1 MRRFTVSLLLA
12 LIVLFGLFVA
22 WGSGASAQEPFA
34 TPGPGEFEIV
44 PGQIARELASGLVPE
59 PPAGPIFFGLLHI
72 TVAPGSV
79 FTGLDDDPSVGLNLI
94 ESGELTVRIEAPVTV
109 TRATG
114 PEDVAAGTEFTLGP
128 GESFIW
134 PPNVAGELRN
144 DGPEPVVQVVAF
156 LAPAAAMEGAAATP
170 LTGTPAP

>member
-1 MRRFTVSLLLA
+1 MREFSVSLSLA
-12 LIVLFGLFVA
+12 LVVLFRLCVG
-22 WGSGASAQEPFA
+22 WGPGASAQEPFA

-44 PGQIARELASGLVPE
+44 PGQIARELAAGLVEE
-59 PPAGPIFFGLLHI
+59 PPTGPVHFGLLRI

-79 FTGLDDDPSVGLNLI
+79 FTGAADDPSVGLNLI
-94 ESGELTVRIEAPVTV
+94 ESGELIVRLEAAATVIRT
-109 TRATG
+109 TG
-114 PEDVAAGTEFTLGP
+114 PEEVAAGAEFTLGP

-156 LAPAAAMEGAAATP
+156 VAPEAAMEEAAATP
-170 LTGTPAP
+170 LVGTPAP